1 MKSVQKWLPG
11 YLVIIISVLTIAIW
25 YSEAIT
31 VLAENSSPIRSKIV
45 IIDPGHGGVDGGAI
59 SCTGLPESKY
69 NLEISLR
76 LNDLLNLLGHKTRL
90 IRNEDISVYTDGN
103 TISQKKISDLKERAR
118 IVNSY
123 EDALL
128 LSIHQNNFPD
138 SRYSGAQVFFA
149 KTDRSQNVAEDLQQA
164 FIRYLNP
171 DSHRHEKKS
180 SGIYLLEHI
189 QCPAVLIECGFL
201 SNPEEEA
208 KLRNRNYQQKLCS
221 IIACIAGSHNSNT

>member
-103 TISQKKISDLKERAR
+103 TISQKKISDLKERVR
-118 IVNSY
+118 IVNNY

-138 SRYSGAQVFFA
+138 SRYSGAQVFFS
-149 KTDRSQNVAEDLQQA
+149 KTDRSQHVAEDLQQA

-171 DSHRHEKKS
+171 DSHRREKKS
-180 SGIYLLEHI
+180 TGIYLLEHV